1 MTKSDYMNALKLALQ
16 DLPGDIQ
23 EELLW
28 TYEGK
33 FIDGMVAGKSE
44 QESLPSYRHWRWLPS
59 SKKQQ
64 YIFVSLKTK
73 SASVTSHA

>member
-1 MTKSDYMNALKLALQ
+1 MTKTDYMNALKLALQ

-33 FIDGMVAGKSE
+33 FIDGMVAPTAE
-44 QESLPSYRHWRWLPS
+44 
-59 SKKQQ
+59 
-64 YIFVSLKTK
+64 
-73 SASVTSHA
+73 AVTSWRITGWLNHHKK